1 MSSYGTHNDNKSHFY
16 FCTFTTKMFNQLSK
30 NYPKKIANYNNN
42 TNEHLLDIN
51 RKIFWWENLA
61 AARNLGISF
70 QTPMAQHTRRIQLFS
85 LLPRFR
91 ASSSSTLPLFLL
103 TCICRFLL
111 LFQRSEGVVH
121 LRIRRTLG
129 FCFWLSFSLWL
140 ACYSGRLSWDSIFS
154 PAISGFRCRLRCRCC
169 GSPYS
174 VGHLRRAMPN
184 YQRYSRRICLDAYKV
199 IGLNPTT
206 TQKKG

>member
-1 MSSYGTHNDNKSHFY
+1 M
-16 FCTFTTKMFNQLSK
+16 
-30 NYPKKIANYNNN
+30 
-42 TNEHLLDIN
+42 
-51 RKIFWWENLA
+51 
-61 AARNLGISF
+61 GISF

-184 YQRYSRRICLDAYKV
+184 YQRYSRRICTK
-199 IGLNPTT
+199 LNFFEAFRCTFCSPVRQFFSACSDFSEYHPVTGGGST
-206 TQKKG
+206 ARA